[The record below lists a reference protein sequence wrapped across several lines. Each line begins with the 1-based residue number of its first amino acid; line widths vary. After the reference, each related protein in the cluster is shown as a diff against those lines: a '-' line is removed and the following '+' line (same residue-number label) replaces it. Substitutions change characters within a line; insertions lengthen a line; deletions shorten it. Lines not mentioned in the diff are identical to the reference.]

1 MRKICVVVVADPDD
15 ADEVGGV
22 SREPDVVA
30 GSGFASGGRQETVR
44 ASSGTGAASH
54 NVFKQRLGKIGHSRI
69 EDLLGFRGEV
79 GDDVAI
85 RVPYRGEHPRG
96 EVDTVISEDVLGAS
110 HIDRGS
116 NVCTDGDRRGSSGTG
131 DSSRAGESG
140 YVAVSDHL
148 RERDGGDVERV
159 INGIDSGYHA
169 RVLALLEVAWSVGLA
184 VGTKV
189 LGVVVELGEG
199 GEDSAVAKRHFVEAG
214 VVGSGVDERF
224 EDGAGGAL
232 SDGVVEL

>member
-1 MRKICVVVVADPDD
+1 MRNICVVVVADPDD

-30 GSGFASGGRQETVR
+30 GSGFAGGGSQKAGPAGR
-44 ASSGTGAASH
+44 GGGGAGPG
-54 NVFKQRLGKIGHSRI
+54 VFKQRLGKIGHARI
-69 EDLLGFRGEV
+69 EDLLGFGGEV
-79 GDDVAI
+79 GDDVSI
-85 RVPYRGEHPRG
+85 RVPYGGEHPWG
-96 EVDTVISEDVLGAS
+96 EVYAIVGEDGVGAR
-110 HIDRGS
+110 HIDGCS
-116 NVCTDGDRRGSSGTG
+116 TVCADGDRRGSPGTG
-131 DSSRAGESG
+131 DSGGAGESG

-159 INGIDSGYHA
+159 IDGIDSGYHA
-169 RVLALLEVAWSVGLA
+169 GVLALLKVAWGVGLA

-189 LGVVVELGEG
+189 LRVVVELGES

-232 SDGVVEL
+232 SDGGVEL

>member
-1 MRKICVVVVADPDD
+1 MRNICVVVVADPDD

-22 SREPDVVA
+22 SREPYVVA
-30 GSGFASGGRQETVR
+30 GSGFAGGGSQEPVL

-54 NVFKQRLGKIGHSRI
+54 DVFKQRLGKIGNARI
-69 EDLLGFRGEV
+69 EDLLGFGGEV
-79 GDDVAI
+79 GDDVTI

-96 EVDTVISEDVLGAS
+96 EVDAAIGEDGVGAS

-116 NVCTDGDRRGSSGTG
+116 DVCTDGDRRGSSGAG
-131 DSSRAGESG
+131 DSGGAGESG

-148 RERDGGDVERV
+148 GERDGGDVERV
-159 INGIDSGYHA
+159 IDGIDSGYHA
-169 RVLALLEVAWSVGLA
+169 GELALFEVAWGIGLA

-189 LGVVVELGEG
+189 LGVVVELGES

-232 SDGVVEL
+232 SDGGVEL